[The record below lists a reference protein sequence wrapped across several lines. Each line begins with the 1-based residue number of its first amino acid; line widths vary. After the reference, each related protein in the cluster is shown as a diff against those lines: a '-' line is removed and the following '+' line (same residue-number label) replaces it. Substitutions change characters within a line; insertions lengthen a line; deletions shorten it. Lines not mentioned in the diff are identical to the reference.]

1 MSLIILDHTITQAQL
16 NAILDGRGI
25 ESTRELAIRS
35 KLPATVVKEVVRRVQ
50 MEGLRVTP
58 VLNKLLYGGINK
70 LSGEKSM
77 SEKQTESKDIP
88 MDELFGC
95 VELSK
100 RGSKLLFK
108 LFESLTKDHLIAA
121 GFTDEDIE
129 HFGGVYHTIKYQ
141 ALEEL

>member
-1 MSLIILDHTITQAQL
+1 MFSCRTFEQNVFRKSIQ
-16 NAILDGRGI
+16 
-25 ESTRELAIRS
+25 
-35 KLPATVVKEVVRRVQ
+35 
-50 MEGLRVTP
+50 
-58 VLNKLLYGGINK
+58 
-70 LSGEKSM
+70 KSM

>member
-1 MSLIILDHTITQAQL
+1 MTLQVLGHTITQLQL
-16 NAILDGRGI
+16 NIILDGRAV
-25 ESTRELAIRS
+25 ERNYVLAV
-35 KLPATVVKEVVRRVQ
+35 KTGLPENVIKETVRRIQ
-50 MEGLRVTP
+50 EEGLRVTP
-58 VLNKLLYGGINK
+58 LLNKLLYGGINK

>member
-1 MSLIILDHTITQAQL
+1 M
-16 NAILDGRGI
+16 I
-25 ESTRELAIRS
+25 E
-35 KLPATVVKEVVRRVQ
+35 KE
-50 MEGLRVTP
+50 
-58 VLNKLLYGGINK
+58 
-70 LSGEKSM
+70 
-77 SEKQTESKDIP
+77 TESEDIP

-129 HFGGVYHTIKYQ
+129 YFGGVYHTIKYQ

>member
-1 MSLIILDHTITQAQL
+1 
-16 NAILDGRGI
+16 
-25 ESTRELAIRS
+25 
-35 KLPATVVKEVVRRVQ
+35 
-50 MEGLRVTP
+50 
-58 VLNKLLYGGINK
+58 
-70 LSGEKSM
+70 M

-141 ALEEL
+141 ALGEL